1 MELLITG
8 PEDARHTLA
17 LAHGA
22 GQPMDAPA
30 MELLAAG
37 LAQAGVRVVRFEFPY
52 MERRR
57 ASGRGG
63 GPDRQPVLE
72 ETWRAVITQVA
83 AGMAGGAGS
92 LAIGGRSMGGRIAS
106 MVADECGVGALVCF
120 AYPFHPAGRPDK
132 LRTAHLAELRTPTL
146 ILQGERDA
154 FGSRAEVAGYRL
166 SPSLTLHWIAD
177 GDHGFKPRKMSGRT
191 LEQNTAEAAAQT
203 AAFLSRW
210 RGGPRR
216 AGARGSVR

>member
-37 LAQAGVRVVRFEFPY
+37 LAQAGLRVVRFEFSY
-52 MERRR
+52 MARRRR
-57 ASGRGG
+57 AGGRGG

-106 MVADECGVGALVCF
+106 LVADECGVGALVCF

-146 ILQGERDA
+146 ILQGERDP
-154 FGSRAEVAGYRL
+154 FGNRAEVAGYRL
-166 SPSLTLHWIAD
+166 SPAVTVHWIAD

-191 LEQNTAEAAAQT
+191 LEQNTAEAVAQT
-203 AAFLSRW
+203 AAFLSRLQ
-210 RGGPRR
+210 RTAGG
-216 AGARGSVR
+216 S

>member
-30 MELLAAG
+30 MDMLAAG
-37 LAQAGVRVVRFEFPY
+37 LAQAGVRVVRFEFSY
-52 MERRR
+52 MARRRR
-57 ASGRGG
+57 ARGRGG

-106 MVADECGVGALVCF
+106 LVADECGVGALVCF

-146 ILQGERDA
+146 ILQGERDP

-166 SPSLTLHWIAD
+166 SPALTLHWIAD

-203 AAFLSRW
+203 AAFLSRLQ
-210 RGGPRR
+210 RTAGG
-216 AGARGSVR
+216 S